1 MSVQASATG
10 PAATC
15 GSRLKS
21 RTRFG
26 IVISITDAQVT
37 LPAIPPSMPNATA
50 RPTSAQL
57 LLAHT
62 RALQRIAEL
71 HAAVNDMPLLEAA
84 DDETFDRFFAERNDL
99 NDAIEG
105 LAQKF
110 LENTR
115 V

>member
-1 MSVQASATG
+1 
-10 PAATC
+10 
-15 GSRLKS
+15 
-21 RTRFG
+21 
-26 IVISITDAQVT
+26 
-37 LPAIPPSMPNATA
+37 MPNTTA

-57 LLAHT
+57 LFAHT
-62 RALQRIAEL
+62 RAQKRIAEL

-84 DDETFDRFFAERNDL
+84 DDETFDRFFGELEDL

-105 LAQKF
+105 LTEKF

>member
-1 MSVQASATG
+1 
-10 PAATC
+10 
-15 GSRLKS
+15 
-21 RTRFG
+21 
-26 IVISITDAQVT
+26 
-37 LPAIPPSMPNATA
+37 MPNATA

-57 LLAHT
+57 LFAHT
-62 RALQRIAEL
+62 RALKRIVEL

-84 DDETFDRFFAERNDL
+84 DDQTFDRFFGELEDL

-105 LAQKF
+105 LVEKF